1 MVENNSNNQTE
12 IVSSKYCGEALV
24 FKIIN
29 YYFYYVSIYLGTIFN
44 FVCIFIFLKI
54 CRQQQNANQG
64 NMYKYLTVKS
74 VCDFLFLLMM
84 TVDVFFNRIDGTKN
98 TSFVLQVW
106 LIIFDWYAF
115 CVTSLASVMLEI
127 AASID
132 CYLLISNIFTFLIK
146 KKCFYI
152 VTAVVTI
159 FCVSFYVPLLF
170 FNDIVRIEK
179 GQGYKVERTRFYRWK
194 STVYYFM
201 VHDILRD
208 VLPVIILSIINILI
222 LVSLRNATKRRKNLA
237 KSRIISI
244 AQKISLKKS
253 KKAEL
258 NKMKMILFT
267 NLMHIFHLPMI
278 IYNLQLKSVNQC
290 YTHLAQTLLVA
301 SYSIP
306 IISYILYNNNFKKF
320 FIKLILIDYFFNRK

>member
-1 MVENNSNNQTE
+1 MVN
-12 IVSSKYCGEALV
+12 
-24 FKIIN
+24 
-29 YYFYYVSIYLGTIFN
+29 
-44 FVCIFIFLKI
+44 
-54 CRQQQNANQG
+54 
-64 NMYKYLTVKS
+64 
-74 VCDFLFLLMM
+74 
-84 TVDVFFNRIDGTKN
+84 
-98 TSFVLQVW
+98 
-106 LIIFDWYAF
+106 
-115 CVTSLASVMLEI
+115 
-127 AASID
+127 
-132 CYLLISNIFTFLIK
+132 
-146 KKCFYI
+146 
-152 VTAVVTI
+152 
-159 FCVSFYVPLLF
+159 
-170 FNDIVRIEK
+170 
-179 GQGYKVERTRFYRWK
+179 
-194 STVYYFM
+194 
-201 VHDILRD
+201 DILRD

-237 KSRIISI
+237 KSKTISI
-244 AQKISLKKS
+244 AQKILLKKS